1 MGLVWTKYKKK
12 QQQKQQQWSRTFN
25 MITELQFT
33 LESELATVVK
43 IKF

>member
-12 QQQKQQQWSRTFN
+12 KQQQQQQQG
-25 MITELQFT
+25 MITEVQFI

-43 IKF
+43 VKF

>member
-12 QQQKQQQWSRTFN
+12 QQQQQQWSRIFN

-33 LESELATVVK
+33 LETELATVVK
-43 IKF
+43 VKF